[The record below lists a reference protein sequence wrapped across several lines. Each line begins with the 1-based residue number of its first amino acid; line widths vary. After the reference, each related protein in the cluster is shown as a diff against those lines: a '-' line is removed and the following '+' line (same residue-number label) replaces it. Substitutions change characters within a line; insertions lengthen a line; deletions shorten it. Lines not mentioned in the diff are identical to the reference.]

1 MIIQI
6 IGLTALC
13 LGMFLLGYIIGRIIE
28 KGEHNG
34 Y

>member
-1 MIIQI
+1 MLIQI
-6 IGLTALC
+6 IGLTALAMF
-13 LGMFLLGYIIGRIIE
+13 MFLLGYIIGRIIE